1 MPGHAPLGHPFE
13 DGEVPVEVSAA
24 VLRAVA
30 DGRILGPFDFTAV
43 GADFFNQ
50 AAQKGGFTRA
60 VFADNG
66 EPCAGLQNH
75 LATAEQRAVVE
86 PVSEILKHQRLA
98 MQLLVLFEGDV
109 GGDPAGR
116 FDLVQLDLLHFL
128 GAGAGLFRLGG
139 VGRKAVHKALQLF
152 QLRGLFRVAGLQLVL
167 YQRGRGHEGFVVARV
182 DAQLTVVDIRHV
194 GTHRVQEVAIV
205 GNDDHGALALVQHPG
220 QPVDAVDVQVVG
232 RFIQQ
237 QDVRVRKECLGEQ
250 YTQLPARRYLLHQT
264 EVQGFLDARFQ
275 QQFASAALGG
285 IAVHLRELDFQ
296 FGHAHAIVFAH
307 FRQRV
312 NALALLL
319 HFPQCR
325 VAHDDSVYHAVVF
338 EGELVLTQYTQ
349 GAARF
354 NRHVAGSGGECAT

>member
-1 MPGHAPLGHPFE
+1 M
-13 DGEVPVEVSAA
+13 
-24 VLRAVA
+24 
-30 DGRILGPFDFTAV
+30 
-43 GADFFNQ
+43 
-50 AAQKGGFTRA
+50 
-60 VFADNG
+60 
-66 EPCAGLQNH
+66 
-75 LATAEQRAVVE
+75 
-86 PVSEILKHQRLA
+86 
-98 MQLLVLFEGDV
+98 
-109 GGDPAGR
+109 
-116 FDLVQLDLLHFL
+116 
-128 GAGAGLFRLGG
+128 
-139 VGRKAVHKALQLF
+139 
-152 QLRGLFRVAGLQLVL
+152 
-167 YQRGRGHEGFVVARV
+167 
-182 DAQLTVVDIRHV
+182 
-194 GTHRVQEVAIV
+194 

-349 GAARF
+349 GATRF
-354 NRHVAGSGGECAT
+354 NRHVAGSGGECATQNFHERGLAAAVGPDQAVAVAVAKFGRNVFKQRLGTELHGDVRGGNQERIPASERMGRGCACVVVVVWPQWRRERGGTIRAWALSVEGAGCYPALCTM